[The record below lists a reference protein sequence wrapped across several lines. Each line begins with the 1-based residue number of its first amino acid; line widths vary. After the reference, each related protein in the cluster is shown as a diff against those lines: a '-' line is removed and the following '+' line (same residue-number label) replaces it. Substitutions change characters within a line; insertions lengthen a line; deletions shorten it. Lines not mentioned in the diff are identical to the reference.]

1 MGKGKGSSGETE
13 ANHISSG
20 QKENRGGTKGTV
32 GEAEGGE
39 EKIGGFN
46 ASTKCVVAAEVV
58 GEIAT
63 LQQQACGL
71 PVIRVGKS
79 HNARPL
85 AVERRLEE
93 MPSSLYGTGL
103 PICSIQFW
111 FLQANNSLAGG
122 CCL

>member
-1 MGKGKGSSGETE
+1 VKSRFFNNKLVDCPSLRWHPVTALKFDEQPSTLCF
-13 ANHISSG
+13 G
-20 QKENRGGTKGTV
+20 Q
-32 GEAEGGE
+32 E
-39 EKIGGFN
+39 ELW
-46 ASTKCVVAAEVV
+46 VVF
-58 GEIAT
+58 
-63 LQQQACGL
+63 
-71 PVIRVGKS
+71 RVGKS
-79 HNARPL
+79 HKARPL